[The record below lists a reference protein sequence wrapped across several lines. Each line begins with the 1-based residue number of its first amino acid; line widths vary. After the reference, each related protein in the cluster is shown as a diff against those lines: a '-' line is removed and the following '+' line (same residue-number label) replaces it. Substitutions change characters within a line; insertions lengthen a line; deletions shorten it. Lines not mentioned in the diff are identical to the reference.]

1 MRTFKTKLYTLR
13 KFNTIIFVMA
23 IFLGSIAG
31 FNNIYADGCYI
42 CGSGSSEKCKDYC
55 KYSGSD
61 NFENRKKCE
70 KAGCK
75 ITGTSSCPKAANY
88 KVCSAWNED
97 KPLFDKL
104 YSYLK

>member
-1 MRTFKTKLYTLR
+1 MKYYKKKLYTL
-13 KFNTIIFVMA
+13 KKLKTIIFVMA
-23 IFLGSIAG
+23 IFLSSIAG

-88 KVCSAWNED
+88 KVCSASIEN
-97 KPLFDKL
+97 KSLFDKL
-104 YSYLK
+104 YSYSK